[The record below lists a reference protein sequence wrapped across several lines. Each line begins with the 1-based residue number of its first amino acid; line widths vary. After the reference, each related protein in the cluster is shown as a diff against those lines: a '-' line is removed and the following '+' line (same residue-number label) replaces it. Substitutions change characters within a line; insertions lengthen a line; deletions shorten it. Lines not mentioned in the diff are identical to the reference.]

1 MLHEVS
7 FIPVKRHAGLLQLES
22 ISRRVCT
29 LFLGD
34 TLLKSMGMLGDK
46 QGDSYSDKHSSSIIC
61 EAFGS
66 KKAHYKLLWD
76 TLVTNMHLYAHSKI
90 YFDS

>member
-1 MLHEVS
+1 MYLVFRE
-7 FIPVKRHAGLLQLES
+7 
-22 ISRRVCT
+22 
-29 LFLGD
+29 
-34 TLLKSMGMLGDK
+34 TLLKSMRMFGDK
-46 QGDSYSDKHSSSIIC
+46 QGDSYSDKHSSGLIC

-90 YFDS
+90 YFGS